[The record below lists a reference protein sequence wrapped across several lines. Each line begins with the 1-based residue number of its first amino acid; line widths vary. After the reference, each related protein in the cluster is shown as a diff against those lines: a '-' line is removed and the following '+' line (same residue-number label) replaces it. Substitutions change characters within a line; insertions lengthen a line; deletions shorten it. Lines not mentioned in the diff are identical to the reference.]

1 MILQAAR
8 EQVLER
14 GEGLDEA
21 QVLEVLR
28 LPDAELPDALAL
40 AHEVRMRWCG
50 PEVEVEGIVSLKT
63 GGCPEDCHF
72 CSQSGRFETTVRAAR
87 LDIPSLVQAA
97 RETEATGATEFCIV
111 AAVRGPDARLM
122 ADVREGIAAIQD
134 AVDINV
140 ACSLGILTREQA
152 GELAEMGVH
161 RYNHNLEAARS
172 YFPQVVSTHTWE
184 ERWDTLQLVRE
195 HGMEVCCGCIIGM
208 GETLEQ
214 RAELAAQ
221 LAALEPDE
229 VPLNFLDP
237 RPGTPFANLP
247 VPSAAGRAADD
258 CRVPARPAARGAP
271 LRRRARA
278 HARRPRRAARRD
290 RRDQRHHHRQLP
302 HDAGSRPAAGH
313 RPAGRA
319 VDADQG
325 AERDVVSFCDACGQ
339 PSTQGDHERCRARRA
354 ATDPPRFCTA
364 CGRKLVVQVLPFGW
378 TARCVK
384 CGPVT

>member
-28 LPDAELPDALAL
+28 LPDAELPNALAL

-140 ACSLGILTREQA
+140 ACSLGILTRVQA

-247 VPSAAGRAADD
+247 VPSAEDALRTIAAF
-258 CRVPARPAARGAP
+258 RLA
-271 LRRRARA
+271 
-278 HARRPRRAARRD
+278 
-290 RRDQRHHHRQLP
+290 LP
-302 HDAGSRPAAGH
+302 
-313 RPAGRA
+313 RA
-319 VDADQG
+319 VLRFAGGRELTLGDLG
-325 AERDVVSFCDACGQ
+325 ARLGVTGGINAIIIGNYLTTLGRDPQQDIDLLGELSMPIKAL
-339 PSTQGDHERCRARRA
+339 SET
-354 ATDPPRFCTA
+354 
-364 CGRKLVVQVLPFGW
+364 L
-378 TARCVK
+378 
-384 CGPVT
+384 